1 MRIKCNRVSFRSIIL
16 TATMSVISL
25 TGLYGQN
32 IKFGVFA
39 DPLICWFSSDTKLT
53 VNEGSR
59 AGFNFG
65 MTFNKYF
72 SKNYSFSTGI
82 SLLNAGGNLHHSD
95 TILMV
100 FNNFT
105 TKVNPGEV
113 INYKIQYIDI
123 PLGLR
128 FESNQIG
135 YLTFFTDIGL
145 DPKIMV
151 SGKIDIPSHS
161 ILKETAT
168 KEINPF
174 TMSYH
179 IMTGIEY
186 SLGGNTALVI
196 GIGYENNFIDITKDY
211 ANQGQPSDK
220 IAQNI
225 VRFRL
230 GVNF

>member
-1 MRIKCNRVSFRSIIL
+1 MRINGKGAGLRSIIL
-16 TATMSVISL
+16 TVTLSVVSL
-25 TGLYGQN
+25 TGLLGQN

-53 VNEGSR
+53 VNDGSR

-65 MTFNKYF
+65 ITFNKYF
-72 SKNYSFSTGI
+72 SKNYSFSSGI
-82 SLLNAGGNLHHSD
+82 SILNTGGNLHHSD
-95 TILMV
+95 TIVLV

-105 TKVNPGEV
+105 TKVKPGEA
-113 INYKIQYIDI
+113 INYKVQYIDI
-123 PLGLR
+123 PLGLK

-145 DPKIMV
+145 DPKFMV
-151 SGKIDIPSHS
+151 SGKVDIPSES
-161 ILKETAT
+161 ISKEAAT
-168 KEINPF
+168 KEINWF

-186 SLGGNTALVI
+186 SLGGNTALVL
-196 GIGYENNFIDITKDY
+196 GLGYENNFIDITKDLVT
-211 ANQGQPSDK
+211 QPNDR